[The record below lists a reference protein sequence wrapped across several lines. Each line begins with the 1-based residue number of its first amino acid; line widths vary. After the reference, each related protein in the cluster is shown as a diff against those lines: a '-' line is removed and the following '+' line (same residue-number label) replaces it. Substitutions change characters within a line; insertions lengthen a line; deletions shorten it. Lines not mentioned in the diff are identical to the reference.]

1 MDVLSERDKEIVRV
15 LQEGVPLVSRPFQ
28 ALAGQLDMSEEELLK
43 TIEDFLRRGIIRRFG
58 AVMRHQDLGYVANAM
73 IVWQV
78 PEDRIEEVGGIM
90 AGFQEVTH
98 CYQRPAYP
106 PDWPY
111 NLFTMVHGRK
121 REDCQEIASRLSK
134 AGGIGNYRMIFSTD
148 ELKKSGMKYFLEDC
162 DREGARDVCS
172 RKSRVEA
179 G

>member
-1 MDVLSERDKEIVRV
+1 MGVLSDRDKEIVRV
-15 LQEGVPLVSRPFQ
+15 LQEGVPLVNRPFQ
-28 ALAGQLDMSEEELLK
+28 ALAGQLDMSEEELLE

-111 NLFTMVHGRK
+111 NLFTMVHGRR
-121 REDCQEIASRLSK
+121 REDCREIASRLSK
-134 AGGIGNYRMIFSTD
+134 AAGIDNFRMIFSTD
-148 ELKKSGMKYFLEDC
+148 ELKKSGMKYFLED
-162 DREGARDVCS
+162 
-172 RKSRVEA
+172 
-179 G
+179 

>member
-1 MDVLSERDKEIVRV
+1 MGVLSDRDKEIVRV
-15 LQEGVPLVSRPFQ
+15 LQEGVPLVNRPFQ
-28 ALAGQLDMSEEELLK
+28 ALAGQLDMSEEELLE

-121 REDCQEIASRLSK
+121 REDCREIASRLSK
-134 AGGIGNYRMIFSTD
+134 AAGIDNFRMIFSTD
-148 ELKKSGMKYFLEDC
+148 ELKKSGMKYFLED
-162 DREGARDVCS
+162 
-172 RKSRVEA
+172 
-179 G
+179 

>member
-1 MDVLSERDKEIVRV
+1 MFSERDKEIVRV
-15 LQEGVPLVSRPFQ
+15 LQEGVPLVSRPYQ
-28 ALAGQLDMSEEELLK
+28 ALAGQLEMSEEELLA

-58 AVMRHQDLGYVANAM
+58 ATVRHQDLGYVANAM

-78 PEDRIEEVGGIM
+78 PEERIEEVGRIM
-90 AGFQEVTH
+90 AGFPEVTH

-121 REDCQEIASRLSK
+121 RDDCHEIASKLAR
-134 AGGIGNYRMIFSTD
+134 AGAIDNYRMIFSTA
-148 ELKKSGMKYFLEDC
+148 ELKKSGMKYFL
-162 DREGARDVCS
+162 
-172 RKSRVEA
+172 A

>member
-58 AVMRHQDLGYVANAM
+58 AVMRHQDLGYMANAM

-121 REDCQEIASRLSK
+121 REDCQEIASRLAK
-134 AGGIGNYRMIFSTD
+134 AGGIDNYRMIFSTD
-148 ELKKSGMKYFLEDC
+148 ELKKSGMKYFLED
-162 DREGARDVCS
+162 
-172 RKSRVEA
+172 
-179 G
+179 

>member
-121 REDCQEIASRLSK
+121 REDCQEIASRLAK
-134 AGGIGNYRMIFSTD
+134 AGGIDNYRMIFSTD
-148 ELKKSGMKYFLEDC
+148 ELKKSGMKYFLED
-162 DREGARDVCS
+162 
-172 RKSRVEA
+172 
-179 G
+179 